1 MTAHPR
7 EKKQCR
13 HLHFLKTASRAAI
26 FFVVLHLLTRIFA
39 AFLRF
44 FSWSYIHSPFWRVI
58 SFFFSF
64 SFFGWS
70 LPLFQPLAMSAAT
83 KKEPLPFIEWL
94 RLTELLLLP
103 PPRVLAFHT
112 YLSLFFP
119 SIRFIFQ
126 LQIFLL
132 LMCTVFSS
140 LLHSS
145 PFYLFYM
152 QNFEFRLKKLRSYIW
167 GRGIGLFSALPPE
180 FQKRSKTLY
189 RMHAV
194 ANVLLNQKKL
204 KCHIEDN
211 FHTTSSTKHQF
222 EKERKKVA
230 PSSTFSTTV
239 AQNSKK
245 IGRDKSIY
253 FSVRSSIRQSNIIAT
268 KTAPLAYIRKQT
280 ANH

>member
-145 PFYLFYM
+145 PFYLFKCKISSFDWRNCDHTYGGAGEG
-152 QNFEFRLKKLRSYIW
+152 FFRHYFLS
-167 GRGIGLFSALPPE
+167 
-180 FQKRSKTLY
+180 SKGGQRL
-189 RMHAV
+189 
-194 ANVLLNQKKL
+194 
-204 KCHIEDN
+204 
-211 FHTTSSTKHQF
+211 HTVCMRWQTSSSTK
-222 EKERKKVA
+222 
-230 PSSTFSTTV
+230 
-239 AQNSKK
+239 K
-245 IGRDKSIY
+245 I
-253 FSVRSSIRQSNIIAT
+253 
-268 KTAPLAYIRKQT
+268 
-280 ANH
+280 